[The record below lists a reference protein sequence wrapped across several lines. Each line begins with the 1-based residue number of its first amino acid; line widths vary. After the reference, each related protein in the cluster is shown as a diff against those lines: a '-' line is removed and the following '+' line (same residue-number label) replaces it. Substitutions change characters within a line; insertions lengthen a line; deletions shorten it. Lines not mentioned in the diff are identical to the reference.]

1 MTELKKGYKEFFK
14 IQVNMNKLYNK
25 NILSASYLTKSAFP
39 YIKPI
44 VLSASL
50 VSVLIDLFDT
60 HEINYSLLK
69 TVSNEERNFFT
80 IFMDKSGATPN
91 LKYRPID
98 VTETILTDRF
108 TLLQSAIVAGND
120 SDEVVSELIDLIRKL
135 VKINKI
141 SREDAKELIS
151 EII

>member
-1 MTELKKGYKEFFK
+1 MTELKKGYREFFK

-39 YIKPI
+39 YIKQI

-80 IFMDKSGATPN
+80 LFMDKSGATPN

>member
-80 IFMDKSGATPN
+80 LFMDKSGATPN

>member
-108 TLLQSAIVAGND
+108 SLLQSAIVAGND

>member
-1 MTELKKGYKEFFK
+1 
-14 IQVNMNKLYNK
+14 
-25 NILSASYLTKSAFP
+25 
-39 YIKPI
+39 
-44 VLSASL
+44 
-50 VSVLIDLFDT
+50 
-60 HEINYSLLK
+60 
-69 TVSNEERNFFT
+69 
-80 IFMDKSGATPN
+80 MDKSGATPN

>member
-80 IFMDKSGATPN
+80 LFMDKSGATVN
-91 LKYRPID
+91 LKYKPID

>member
-80 IFMDKSGATPN
+80 LFMDKSGATPN

-108 TLLQSAIVAGND
+108 SLLQSAIVAGND

>member
-1 MTELKKGYKEFFK
+1 
-14 IQVNMNKLYNK
+14 
-25 NILSASYLTKSAFP
+25 
-39 YIKPI
+39 
-44 VLSASL
+44 
-50 VSVLIDLFDT
+50 
-60 HEINYSLLK
+60 
-69 TVSNEERNFFT
+69 
-80 IFMDKSGATPN
+80 MDKSGATPS